1 MFNPNVSFPA
11 AVPPPPGAKRKKR
24 PARWEAA
31 SGKGGP
37 RPRDSRQKMIPRK
50 GDPGFPLLSWDP
62 KPYLKAPARPAPGG
76 PPDHILAQ
84 YAPNYYVSLDSG
96 GKFSAFFEIRE
107 IV

>member
-1 MFNPNVSFPA
+1 MNSIEFQRIPMEFYISLKKLQGA
-11 AVPPPPGAKRKKR
+11 GPPPRGQKEKR

-76 PPDHILAQ
+76 APDHILAQ
-84 YAPNYYVSLDSG
+84 
-96 GKFSAFFEIRE
+96 
-107 IV
+107 

>member
-1 MFNPNVSFPA
+1 MA
-11 AVPPPPGAKRKKR
+11 RVPLRSRIPMNSIEFQRIPMEFYISYRAHPPRGPRRKKR

-76 PPDHILAQ
+76 APDHILAQ
-84 YAPNYYVSLDSG
+84 
-96 GKFSAFFEIRE
+96 
-107 IV
+107 

>member
-1 MFNPNVSFPA
+1 
-11 AVPPPPGAKRKKR
+11 
-24 PARWEAA
+24 
-31 SGKGGP
+31 
-37 RPRDSRQKMIPRK
+37 MISRK